1 MANEQNLIPFS
12 QRTESEQREIRRKG
26 GLKRAENARKRKEH
40 ELRWQEL
47 LSQTDDEGMT
57 MQEKMDMGLWKK
69 ACDGD
74 PNAYEKVMEY
84 AGLSK
89 RQALREEELKL
100 KHEELKIRKEL
111 AEEQQ

>member
-1 MANEQNLIPFS
+1 MANVQNLIPFNM
-12 QRTESEQREIRRKG
+12 RTESEQREIRRKG

-47 LSQTDDEGMT
+47 LQQTDEDGIT

-84 AGLSK
+84 AGLSQ
-89 RQALREEELKL
+89 RQAMREEELKL
-100 KHEELKIRKEL
+100 KREELQLKKAN
-111 AEEQQ
+111 AEDS

>member
-12 QRTESEQREIRRKG
+12 QRTESERREIARKG
-26 GLKRAENARKRKEH
+26 GIKRGENARKRKEH

-47 LSQTDDEGMT
+47 LQQTDEEGIT

-84 AGLSK
+84 AGLSQ
-89 RQALREEELKL
+89 RQAMREEELKL
-100 KHEELKIRKEL
+100 KREELKIKKEN
-111 AEEQQ
+111 AEDM